1 MKYRPAVV
9 AAAASVALLAGTPAA
24 GAAEDGLNSLP
35 ACTDVSTAYG
45 DYEQHDLKASLDI
58 VADEMVPGGD
68 WSPAKGTVTNVGKRD
83 LAKFG
88 VSAYAWLQ
96 TDNPELQDLTKWV
109 KVEVRTA
116 DGTWQPVNGTD
127 TIDSTPLPAGQTRS
141 YDLRIRVTKDVSAEL
156 GGPEFNFTGTFAD
169 VYRFPDTG
177 KEVECA
183 AEAIGY
189 DAFHIRRA
197 TTTPKPTPSSARP
210 TPTASQASPTPT
222 ATPTSAQPTA
232 SPSTTSSASASA
244 SASPTSTA
252 SAAPVPVPAS
262 SSADGELAATGGSD
276 ATLPL
281 AAAAGGLAVLGAGAV
296 VFARRRRG

>member
-35 ACTDVSTAYG
+35 ACTDVSTAFG
-45 DYEQHDLKASLDI
+45 DYEQRDLKASFDI
-58 VADEMVPGGD
+58 AADELVPGGD
-68 WSPAKGTVTNVGKRD
+68 WTPAKGSVTNLGRRD

-96 TDNPELQDLTKWV
+96 TEDPELQKLTRFV
-109 KVEVRTA
+109 KVEVRAA
-116 DGTWQPVNGTD
+116 DGSWQPVNGTD
-127 TIDSTPLPAGQTRS
+127 TLDSTPLPSGQTRS
-141 YDLRIRVTKDVSAEL
+141 YDLRIRVIKDVPASL
-156 GGPEFNFTGTFAD
+156 GGAEFYFLGAFAD

-177 KEVECA
+177 KEVECVA
-183 AEAIGY
+183 DGIGTGRF
-189 DAFHIRRA
+189 DIRRA

-222 ATPTSAQPTA
+222 STPTSAQPTA
-232 SPSTTSSASASA
+232 SPSTTVSSTPSA
-244 SASPTSTA
+244 TSTA
-252 SAAPVPVPAS
+252 SAAPVPVP
-262 SSADGELAATGGSD
+262 SATGGELAETGGSD

-281 AAAAGGLAVLGAGAV
+281 AAAAAGLAVLGAAAV
-296 VFARRRRG
+296 AFARRRRG

>member
-9 AAAASVALLAGTPAA
+9 AAAASVALLVGTPAA

-58 VADEMVPGGD
+58 TADEMVPGGD

-96 TDNPELQDLTKWV
+96 TDDPELQDLTKWV

-156 GGPEFNFTGTFAD
+156 GGSEFNFTGTFAD

-197 TTTPKPTPSSARP
+197 STPKPTPSTARP
-210 TPTASQASPTPT
+210 TPTASQASPTPMS
-222 ATPTSAQPTA
+222 TPTSAQPTA
-232 SPSTTSSASASA
+232 SPSTTASASASA
-244 SASPTSTA
+244 SASPTSTT
-252 SAAPVPVPAS
+252 SAAPVPVPDPS
-262 SSADGELAATGGSD
+262 STGGELAETGGSD

-281 AAAAGGLAVLGAGAV
+281 AAAAAGLAVLGAGAV